1 MGAVTAGM
9 IRVECGFAFHDILD
23 FEIQEIKNL
32 HTTVKIRGTLPEETG
47 QSPVLQ
53 RLEGKP
59 LSVHTDGGENQEP
72 VFCGFIR
79 TLQIS
84 REGNG
89 YMAELEGISGTELL
103 DREKKSRS
111 FQDTDMTYKELVRAV
126 LSDTPGAQALFH
138 MEDRAIGAPVYQYEE
153 TDWEFLKRV
162 ASHLHTSLL
171 AASIQPKP
179 EFHFGL
185 PEGKRRKES
194 AVQVT
199 KIWSDLSCCRKGKD
213 PYRILKS
220 RFLCRN
226 TSGYERW
233 KVGDRITLAGRNSAV
248 VKAAGKLENSLLV
261 FRCTVSEPEAFG
273 TARYENRALAG
284 ISLAGTVLETRGES
298 VRVKFDIDREQCADR
313 AYWYPWMPET
323 GNVMYGM
330 PEKGERIAVT
340 FDDET
345 GNARGSR
352 SLRRNGSGH
361 SEMQDVSRRYFTTA
375 KDKRMYLFP
384 SSLGFT
390 DLAQKEPLKLELS
403 DETGV
408 SLESGKNISILAEEG
423 VWLQGSRLS
432 FDAPQEI
439 SLVRRDL
446 TSPTVINLCNGF
458 DVVGKFGKVKM
469 DGGKAEDFPAVSS
482 DKGAYDLSSEGR
494 KIMASTPVLA
504 GATEL
509 ERRVTGTKVDFITSD
524 FGRMRNS

>member
-1 MGAVTAGM
+1 MRAVTAGM

-23 FEIQEIKNL
+23 FEIREDRNI
-32 HTTVKIRGTLPEETG
+32 HTTVRIRGTLSEETG

-53 RLEGKP
+53 RLEGTQ
-59 LSVHTDGGENQEP
+59 VTVYTEDGEQQDSL
-72 VFCGFIR
+72 FCGFLR

-126 LSDTPGAQALFH
+126 LSDTPGAQVIFH

-153 TDWEFLKRV
+153 TDWEFLKRT
-162 ASHLHTSLL
+162 ASHLNTSLL
-171 AASIQPKP
+171 AVSIQPKP

-213 PYRILKS
+213 PYQILKS
-220 RFLCRN
+220 RFLCRE

-233 KVGDRITLAGRNSAV
+233 RVGDRIILAGRNSAV
-248 VKAAGKLENSLLV
+248 VKTAGKLENGLLV
-261 FRCTVSEPEAFG
+261 FRCTVSEPEAFK

-361 SEMQDVSRRYFTTA
+361 GEMQDVSRRYFTTA

-384 SSLGFT
+384 SGLGFT
-390 DLAQKEPLKLELS
+390 DLAQKEPLKLELA
-403 DETGV
+403 DETGI

-423 VWLQGSRLS
+423 VWLQGNRISL
-432 FDAPQEI
+432 DAPQEI

-458 DVVGKFGKVKM
+458 DVVGKFGKVQM

-482 DKGAYDLSSEGR
+482 DKGAYDLNGEGR
-494 KIMASTPVLA
+494 RIMASTPVLA

-509 ERRVTGTKVDFITSD
+509 ERRVTGTKVDFVTAI
-524 FGRMRNS
+524 